1 MPLLGTP
8 QEVAQERRQDV
19 PSWNSP
25 PVPLYKEEEEEK
37 DINTF
42 CLSHAILPTRAADIP
57 DQKYLRVS

>member
-25 PVPLYKEEEEEK
+25 PVPLYKEEEEK

-42 CLSHAILPTRAADIP
+42 CLSHAILPTRAADMESG
-57 DQKYLRVS
+57 KVLRSF